1 MRQAVVKLPPVLWI
15 GVAIILSIFIA
26 LTPLL
31 TALTVLGIGVLGL
44 LVWFSPLGALG
55 IMLILAPLRTL
66 IATEAAYPL
75 PLDIGQ
81 LTFLATAGIWAI
93 WRILQRKPIFHIP
106 ISPVHVAI
114 GIFSVAFGLSL
125 FNASSNS
132 AWITEFLKWVIMA
145 LLVSIVLTSGEK
157 RRWEWLL
164 FLLISAGVANA
175 IVGIYIFLG
184 GSGADHLL
192 ILGRFYRAFGTFGQP
207 NPFGGFMGILTPI
220 AITATIGYGLR
231 SYRRWKIKGDVELGH
246 ILITTFYGMASLILL
261 GGLLVSWSRG
271 AWLGTVAAIGVMA
284 FAIPRKFW
292 HSFMMTGAIGLAI
305 GILWFSGALPQS
317 ITNRISSAWSDFF
330 AFDDMRGVDITS
342 ENYAVVERL
351 AHWQAALN
359 MAQYHPWLGV
369 GAGNYEVVYDQYR
382 LLNWDEPLGHAH
394 NYYLNILAEA
404 GIIGLLCYMG
414 MWGII
419 AWLTWQTRAHPDVLA
434 RFVAVGLLGT
444 WTYLAFHSLLDNLYV
459 NNVFLHLGVLLGL
472 LAVLYQQT
480 SKASERA

>member
-1 MRQAVVKLPPVLWI
+1 
-15 GVAIILSIFIA
+15 
-26 LTPLL
+26 
-31 TALTVLGIGVLGL
+31 
-44 LVWFSPLGALG
+44 
-55 IMLILAPLRTL
+55 
-66 IATEAAYPL
+66 
-75 PLDIGQ
+75 
-81 LTFLATAGIWAI
+81 
-93 WRILQRKPIFHIP
+93 
-106 ISPVHVAI
+106 
-114 GIFSVAFGLSL
+114 
-125 FNASSNS
+125 
-132 AWITEFLKWVIMA
+132 MA

-246 ILITTFYGMASLILL
+246 ILITTFYGIASLILL

-330 AFDDMRGVDITS
+330 AFDDMRGIDITS